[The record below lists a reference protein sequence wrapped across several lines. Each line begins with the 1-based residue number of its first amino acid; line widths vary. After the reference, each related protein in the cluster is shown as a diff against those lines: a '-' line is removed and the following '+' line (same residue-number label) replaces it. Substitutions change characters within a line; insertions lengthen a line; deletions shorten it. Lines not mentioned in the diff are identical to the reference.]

1 MRRAQIVFGLA
12 LVASVIGLALLVVG
26 TAHAQNLALFR
37 QVQPGA
43 VDAVTLVR
51 GMGDDERVYTGLEAR
66 KLAGLAGGLQA
77 VRYTTRSRIQAYSWD
92 WATNTERDDFTPLVW
107 RVAVHETRADRTEH
121 YTILSCYEVGDPA
134 VYDCYFSNGH
144 PDLRLAWH
152 TNTLEM
158 NRADLDAVLSA
169 ILRSE

>member
-1 MRRAQIVFGLA
+1 MRRAQIVFWLA
-12 LVASVIGLALLVVG
+12 LIASVIGLALLVVG

-37 QVQPGA
+37 QVDAGA

-66 KLAGLAGGLQA
+66 KLAGLAGGLEA

-92 WATNTERDDFTPLVW
+92 FATNTERTDLTPLAW
-107 RVAVHETRADRTEH
+107 MVAVHETRADRTER
-121 YTILSCYEVGDPA
+121 YTVLSCYEVDDPA
-134 VYDCYFSNGH
+134 VYDCILADGH
-144 PDLRLAWH
+144 ADPHLAWH
-152 TNTLEM
+152 YNYLEM
-158 NRADLDAVLSA
+158 SRADLDAVLSA